1 MAVTEGKPNVSRRH
15 RPRGLELVYED
26 RDILVVDKM
35 PGFLTMSFH
44 RDERQTAER
53 VLTQYVKKG
62 VQSSKKRVFVV
73 HRLDRDT
80 SGLLVF
86 AKTFENQK
94 KLKENWKNTEKY
106 YLAVVFGH
114 FRKKKGV
121 FSSRLAENADQFVH
135 SVDDPGVGKLAE
147 THYTVIKETRT
158 MSVLKIHLLTGR
170 KNQIRVHLAENGCPV
185 VNDVKY
191 GGRTSRGRMALHAKT
206 LAFDHPFTCKRLSFD
221 TGIPDFFQKLAQ
233 GLDERDW
240 T

>member
-1 MAVTEGKPNVSRRH
+1 MMEGKPKISRRH
-15 RPRGLELVYED
+15 RPRGLDILYED

-44 RDERQTAER
+44 KDERQTAER

-62 VQSSKKRVFVV
+62 VLSSRNKVFVV

-86 AKTFENQK
+86 AKTFENQQ

-114 FRKKKGV
+114 FTAKKGL
-121 FSSRLAENADQFVH
+121 FSSRLAENDDQFIH

-185 VNDVKY
+185 VNDAKY
-191 GGRTSRGRMALHAKT
+191 GGRISRGRMALHAKT
-206 LAFDHPFTCKRLSFD
+206 LAFDHPFTRKRLSFE
-221 TGIPDFFQKLAQ
+221 TGIPELFKKLAP
-233 GLDERDW
+233 GFDEQDW
-240 T
+240 A